1 MKRKEEVIAVLNDS
15 YQEGESDEAG
25 DTSSSLNSIILKD
38 QFDKNLIDTEGLQI
52 DAHEIESSSEIQVF
66 NDEQSVKLEH
76 DSMLSSD

>member
-38 QFDKNLIDTEGLQI
+38 QFDKNLIDTEGL
-52 DAHEIESSSEIQVF
+52 
-66 NDEQSVKLEH
+66 
-76 DSMLSSD
+76 